1 LLFCPGSFA
10 KNVLQVSSYT
20 VQYLVHWNAQRIL
33 HVTPL
38 QTSSSDAA
46 INAQSIFVSRYP
58 PLPIARYSRRKLSEL
73 EQGQVNKL
81 VQDST

>member
-46 INAQSIFVSRYP
+46 INAQSIFV
-58 PLPIARYSRRKLSEL
+58 
-73 EQGQVNKL
+73 
-81 VQDST
+81 